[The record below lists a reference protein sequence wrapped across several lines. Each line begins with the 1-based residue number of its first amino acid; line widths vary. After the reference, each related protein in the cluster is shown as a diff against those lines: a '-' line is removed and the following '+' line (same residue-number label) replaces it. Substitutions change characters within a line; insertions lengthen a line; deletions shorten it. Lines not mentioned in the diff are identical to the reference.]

1 MSGLFFITSFFVDI
15 SGLLLWPRKQF
26 RLFFNFDFNFGIS
39 QGTFKYCWISGV
51 RRVLKLIVCPLS
63 WLLSEKVRLR
73 FRSRFLF
80 LFLSGPEAGWRW
92 GLGAPGSDS
101 WGLLPTDGEL
111 VCSWK
116 RKDDEYGRCTLKI
129 LLKS

>member
-1 MSGLFFITSFFVDI
+1 MDI

-26 RLFFNFDFNFGIS
+26 RLFFNFDFNFGMS

-63 WLLSEKVRLR
+63 WLPSEKLRLR

-80 LFLSGPEAGWRW
+80 LFLPGPEPGWRW

-101 WGLLPTDGEL
+101 WGLLPTDGNWSAPVKE
-111 VCSWK
+111 
-116 RKDDEYGRCTLKI
+116 RMMNMED
-129 LLKS
+129 LL